1 MNFLED
7 IIYVNKGALG
17 KAVKSFSK
25 NWMLAFTGIVYTL
38 LNLLALNLLSVFF
51 GGPLSILSGIAFAL
65 LRSVLASNYLYLL
78 FNIVNYNRLTIDNF
92 KYGFT
97 YYLREIYGV
106 YFVLYIVRLLLSL
119 LTPAL
124 GGLGALGGQLLLI
137 INLLAMF
144 ILTALPETIYLKEYD
159 AWESIV
165 YSVNFLKENFI
176 NWIIPN
182 LVFYLAIYFT
192 AGEILQEIFNI
203 NINFNFIFISNPI
216 YIVRYIIGQVIFTFV
231 MIYRGHLYKALSTS
245 TRRKRTFMKKI

>member
-106 YFVLYIVRLLLSL
+106 YFVLYIVRL
-119 LTPAL
+119 
-124 GGLGALGGQLLLI
+124 
-137 INLLAMF
+137 
-144 ILTALPETIYLKEYD
+144 
-159 AWESIV
+159 
-165 YSVNFLKENFI
+165 
-176 NWIIPN
+176 
-182 LVFYLAIYFT
+182 
-192 AGEILQEIFNI
+192 
-203 NINFNFIFISNPI
+203 
-216 YIVRYIIGQVIFTFV
+216 
-231 MIYRGHLYKALSTS
+231 
-245 TRRKRTFMKKI
+245 